1 MWSGRCGNLQ
11 DVIRYG
17 TNYRESYL
25 VRGSRVKEFLS
36 TLLNVVVTIISLF
49 YLGTVFSFVIM
60 SINYIIVNL
69 NPNTV
74 TSMTYSTFTFALW
87 PGWKVIVLLIL
98 FGSTVYYYKSDKTR
112 MKVISAIGCVS
123 MILSAVIFKV
133 LEYI

>member
-1 MWSGRCGNLQ
+1 M
-11 DVIRYG
+11 
-17 TNYRESYL
+17 
-25 VRGSRVKEFLS
+25 KEFLS

-49 YLGTVFSFVIM
+49 YLGTVFIFVIM
-60 SINYIIVNL
+60 FINYIIINLNL

-74 TSMTYSTFTFALW
+74 TSMTYSTFTFAVW

-98 FGSTVYYYKSDKTR
+98 FGSTVYYYKSNNPR
-112 MKVISAIGCVS
+112 MKVISSIGCVS